1 MFNKGKSLQNL
12 VVFKFGLK
20 SCQKSLA
27 AIIFRKERSIE
38 ALLVAST
45 TKCSILL
52 IKNYVFRIPIGITR
66 MGGLLCCSS
75 KNKSWNT
82 EVLRENGAEVELAG
96 VTWDLGIPEKR

>member
-1 MFNKGKSLQNL
+1 MTKPGGPGG
-12 VVFKFGLK
+12 GLAK
-20 SCQKSLA
+20 DH
-27 AIIFRKERSIE
+27 IFSHFF
-38 ALLVAST
+38 LNPS
-45 TKCSILL
+45 L

-96 VTWDLGIPEKR
+96 VTWDLGIPEER